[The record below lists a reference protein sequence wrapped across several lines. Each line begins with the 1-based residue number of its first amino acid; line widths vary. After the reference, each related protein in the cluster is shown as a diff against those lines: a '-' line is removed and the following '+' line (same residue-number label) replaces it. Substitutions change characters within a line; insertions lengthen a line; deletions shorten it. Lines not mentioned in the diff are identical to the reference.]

1 MRTKLK
7 TILCLMLAMICV
19 ASFSVTAFAAEGGE
33 VTTTPDVETTTDT
46 ETTVTDET
54 EAPATDETEADFE
67 IPFNYTIDN
76 DGNLIITI
84 EGATD
89 PAEITTTGTVVTNGA
104 RLNLRTGAGLDFEI
118 IDQLRPGEEVT
129 VIGSEGD
136 WYEVIVPEKKGYVH
150 GDYLELIEKAEQNS
164 ELDLAMLIHL
174 MSMMFDGSEGFDSI
188 FAGIFEGFFG
198 SETDTTE
205 DGKSPFAF
213 TPDGNLT
220 LIDDFLQIEVPGDE
234 ETEQVEKQFIT
245 VQSKNGNT
253 FYIVIDRN
261 GETENVYFLNLVD
274 EADLM
279 ALMEGEETEPIIP
292 TCSCTDKCVVGA
304 INTDCE
310 VCRTNMSECTGKE
323 PVVEPEPEPD
333 VTEPVE
339 EPDEEKKSMNFLP
352 IIIVLIAGAGGFA
365 VYWFK
370 FRKPKTKT
378 SGTTDL
384 DDYDFGEDDDGDD
397 EETELDDADVMAE
410 AESEDDES

>member
-7 TILCLMLAMICV
+7 TILCLMLAMVCV
-19 ASFSVTAFAAEGGE
+19 ASFSITAFASEGGE
-33 VTTTPDVETTTDT
+33 VTTASDVETTTET
-46 ETTVTDET
+46 ETTTTDET
-54 EAPATDETEADFE
+54 DVDFE

-84 EGATD
+84 DGVAD
-89 PAEITTTGTVVTNGA
+89 PAEITTIGTVVTNGG

-174 MSMMFDGSEGFDSI
+174 MGMMFDGSEGFGNI
-188 FAGIFEGFFG
+188 FEGIFEGFFG
-198 SETDTTE
+198 AETDTTE
-205 DGKSPFAF
+205 DGKPPFAF
-213 TPDGNLT
+213 TPDGNMT

-279 ALMEGEETEPIIP
+279 ALMESEKGETEAP
-292 TCSCTDKCVVGA
+292 TCSCTDKCVIGA
-304 INTDCE
+304 INTNCE
-310 VCRTNMSECTGKE
+310 ICRTNISECTGKE
-323 PVVEPEPEPD
+323 PVVEPEQP
-333 VTEPVE
+333 TEPVE
-339 EPDEEKKSMNFLP
+339 EPDEKKSANFLP
-352 IIIVLIAGAGGFA
+352 LIIVMIAGAGGFA

-378 SGTTDL
+378 SGNSDL
-384 DDYDFGEDDDGDD
+384 DDYDFGQDD
-397 EETELDDADVMAE
+397 EDYDEENELDDADVMAE
-410 AESEDDES
+410 AEGEDDDA

>member
-1 MRTKLK
+1 MRTKMK

-19 ASFSVTAFAAEGGE
+19 ASFSVTAFASGGGE
-33 VTTTPDVETTTDT
+33 EVITPDTETSTTDT
-46 ETTVTDET
+46 ETPASDET
-54 EAPATDETEADFE
+54 EVDIE
-67 IPFNYTIDN
+67 IPYSYIIDD
-76 DGNLIITI
+76 DGNLVITVN
-84 EGATD
+84 GVTD
-89 PAEITTTGTVVTNGA
+89 PAEITTIGTVVTNGG
-104 RLNLRTGAGLDFEI
+104 RLNLRTGAGMSYEI

-150 GDYLELIEKAEQNS
+150 SDYLELIEKAEQNS
-164 ELDLAMLIHL
+164 ELDLAMLMHL
-174 MSMMFDGSEGFDSI
+174 MSVMFQGF
-188 FAGIFEGFFG
+188 ENV
-198 SETDTTE
+198 EEDTTE
-205 DGKSPFAF
+205 NGKSPFAF
-213 TPDGNLT
+213 TPNGNLT
-220 LIDDFLQIEVPGDE
+220 LIDDFLQIEIPGDE

-279 ALMEGEETEPIIP
+279 ALMESEDGKTAAP

-304 INTDCE
+304 INTNCE
-310 VCRTNMSECTGKE
+310 ICRTNMSECTGKE
-323 PVVEPEPEPD
+323 PVVEPEP
-333 VTEPVE
+333 TEPVE
-339 EPDEEKKSMNFLP
+339 EPTDEPKSTNFMP
-352 IIIVLIAGAGGFA
+352 IILVLILGAGGFA

-378 SGTTDL
+378 SGSSDL
-384 DDYDFGEDDDGDD
+384 DDYDFGEDDEDYD

-410 AESEDDES
+410 AEGEDDDA

>member
-1 MRTKLK
+1 MRNNLK
-7 TILCLMLAMICV
+7 RILSLMLVVLCV
-19 ASFSVTAFAAEGGE
+19 ASFSVTAFAYDGGE
-33 VTTTPDVETTTDT
+33 VTTTPDKTTTDT

-54 EAPATDETEADFE
+54 EAPVTDETEAEFE

-89 PAEITTTGTVVTNGA
+89 PAEITTTGTVTTNGA

-164 ELDLAMLIHL
+164 ELDLAMLIHI
-174 MSMMFDGSEGFDSI
+174 MGMMFDGSEGFESI
-188 FAGIFEGFFG
+188 LGGLFGFETNT
-198 SETDTTE
+198 ETE

-292 TCSCTDKCVVGA
+292 TCVCEDKCVVGS
-304 INTDCE
+304 INTSCE
-310 VCRTNMSECTGKE
+310 VCCTNMSECAGKE
-323 PVVEPEPEPD
+323 PVADPEP
-333 VTEPVE
+333 TEPVE
-339 EPDEEKKSMNFLP
+339 DEPTEDKGFNIVP
-352 IIIVLIAGAGGFA
+352 IIILLIAGGGGFA

-370 FRKPKTKT
+370 FRKPKDKT
-378 SGTTDL
+378 AGSNDL
-384 DDYDFGEDDDGDD
+384 DDYDFGQDDEDYD
-397 EETELDDADVMAE
+397 EETEIDDADVMAE

>member
-7 TILCLMLAMICV
+7 TILCLMLAMVCV
-19 ASFSVTAFAAEGGE
+19 ASFSITAFASEGGE
-33 VTTTPDVETTTDT
+33 VTTAPDVETTTDPST
-46 ETTVTDET
+46 ETETPVTDET
-54 EAPATDETEADFE
+54 VEDIE

-84 EGATD
+84 DGVAD
-89 PAEITTTGTVVTNGA
+89 PAEITTIGTVVTNGG

-150 GDYLELIEKAEQNS
+150 SDYLELIEKAEQNS

-174 MSMMFDGSEGFDSI
+174 MGMMFDGSEGFGNI
-188 FAGIFEGFFG
+188 FEGIFEGFFG
-198 SETDTTE
+198 AETDTTE
-205 DGKSPFAF
+205 DGKPPVAF
-213 TPDGNLT
+213 TPDGNMT

-279 ALMEGEETEPIIP
+279 ALMESEEGETEAP
-292 TCSCTDKCVVGA
+292 TCSCTDKCVIGA
-304 INTDCE
+304 INTNCE
-310 VCRTNMSECTGKE
+310 ICRTNMSECTGKE
-323 PVVEPEPEPD
+323 PVVEPEPEQP
-333 VTEPVE
+333 TEPVE
-339 EPDEEKKSMNFLP
+339 EPDEKKSANFLP
-352 IIIVLIAGAGGFA
+352 LIIVLIAGAGGFA

-370 FRKPKTKT
+370 FRKPKAKT
-378 SGTTDL
+378 SGNTDL
-384 DDYDFGEDDDGDD
+384 DDYDFGEDDEGYD

-410 AESEDDES
+410 AESEDEDA

>member
-1 MRTKLK
+1 MRTKMK
-7 TILCLMLAMICV
+7 TIFCLMLAMICV
-19 ASFSVTAFAAEGGE
+19 ASFSVTAFASGGGE
-33 VTTTPDVETTTDT
+33 EVITPDTETSATDT
-46 ETTVTDET
+46 ETPASDET
-54 EAPATDETEADFE
+54 EVDIE
-67 IPFNYTIDN
+67 IPYSYIIDN
-76 DGNLIITI
+76 DGNLVITVN
-84 EGATD
+84 GVTD
-89 PAEITTTGTVVTNGA
+89 PAEITTIGTVVTNGG
-104 RLNLRTGAGLDFEI
+104 RLNLRTGAGMSYEI

-150 GDYLELIEKAEQNS
+150 SDYLELIEKAEQNS
-164 ELDLAMLIHL
+164 ELDLAMLMHL
-174 MSMMFDGSEGFDSI
+174 MSVMFQGFESTDGE
-188 FAGIFEGFFG
+188 
-198 SETDTTE
+198 TTE

-220 LIDDFLQIEVPGDE
+220 LIDDFLQIEIPGNE

-279 ALMEGEETEPIIP
+279 ALMESEDGETAAP

-304 INTDCE
+304 INTNCE
-310 VCRTNMSECTGKE
+310 ICRTNMSECTGKE
-323 PVVEPEPEPD
+323 TVVEPEP
-333 VTEPVE
+333 TEPVE
-339 EPDEEKKSMNFLP
+339 EPTEEPKSTNFMP
-352 IIIVLIAGAGGFA
+352 IIIVLILGAGGFA

-378 SGTTDL
+378 SGSSDL
-384 DDYDFGEDDDGDD
+384 DDYDFGEDDEDYD

-410 AESEDDES
+410 AESEDEDA

>member
-7 TILCLMLAMICV
+7 TILCLMLAMVCV
-19 ASFSVTAFAAEGGE
+19 ASFSITAFASEGGE
-33 VTTTPDVETTTDT
+33 VTTAPDVETTTDT
-46 ETTVTDET
+46 TTETETSVTDEPV
-54 EAPATDETEADFE
+54 EDIE

-84 EGATD
+84 DGVAD
-89 PAEITTTGTVVTNGA
+89 PAEITTIGTVVTNGG

-174 MSMMFDGSEGFDSI
+174 MGMMFDGTEGFDNI

-198 SETDTTE
+198 TETDTTE

-279 ALMEGEETEPIIP
+279 ALMESEEGETAVP

-304 INTDCE
+304 INTNCE
-310 VCRTNMSECTGKE
+310 ICRTNMSECTGKE
-323 PVVEPEPEPD
+323 PVVEPEPEQP
-333 VTEPVE
+333 TEPVE
-339 EPDEEKKSMNFLP
+339 EPDEKKSANFLP
-352 IIIVLIAGAGGFA
+352 LIIVLIAGAGGFA

-378 SGTTDL
+378 TGNSDL
-384 DDYDFGEDDDGDD
+384 DDYDFGQDDEDFD

-410 AESEDDES
+410 AEGEDDDA

>member
-1 MRTKLK
+1 MRNNLK
-7 TILCLMLAMICV
+7 RIISLMLVVLCV
-19 ASFSVTAFAAEGGE
+19 ASFSVTAFASDGGE
-33 VTTTPDVETTTDT
+33 VATTPEAETTTTTDT
-46 ETTVTDET
+46 E
-54 EAPATDETEADFE
+54 APAPEEPVEDFE

-84 EGATD
+84 DGVTD
-89 PAEITTTGTVVTNGA
+89 PAEITTIGTVVTNGG

-174 MSMMFDGSEGFDSI
+174 MGMMFDGSGGFESI
-188 FAGIFEGFFG
+188 LGGLFG
-198 SETDTTE
+198 TTDTETE
-205 DGKSPFAF
+205 NGKPPFAF
-213 TPDGNLT
+213 TPDGNMT
-220 LIDDFLQIEVPGDE
+220 LIDDFLQIEAPA
-234 ETEQVEKQFIT
+234 TEDSEQIEKQFIT
-245 VQSKNGNT
+245 VQSKAGNT

-279 ALMEGEETEPIIP
+279 ALIEGEETEPIIP
-292 TCSCTDKCVVGA
+292 TCVCTDKCAVGA
-304 INTDCE
+304 INTNCE
-310 VCRTNMSECTGKE
+310 VCATTMSECAGKE
-323 PVVEPEPEPD
+323 PVVEPEP
-333 VTEPVE
+333 TEPVDE
-339 EPDEEKKSMNFLP
+339 EPKEEKGFNIVP
-352 IIIVLIAGAGGFA
+352 IIILLIAGGGGFA

-370 FRKPKTKT
+370 FRKPKEKT
-378 SGTTDL
+378 AGTSDL
-384 DDYDFGEDDDGDD
+384 DDYDFGQDDEDFD

-410 AESEDDES
+410 AESEDDDA

>member
-7 TILCLMLAMICV
+7 TILCLMLAMVCV
-19 ASFSVTAFAAEGGE
+19 ASFSITAFASEGGE
-33 VTTTPDVETTTDT
+33 VTTAPDVETTTET
-46 ETTVTDET
+46 ETTTTDET
-54 EAPATDETEADFE
+54 DVDFE

-84 EGATD
+84 DGVAD
-89 PAEITTTGTVVTNGA
+89 PAEITTIGTVVTNGG

-174 MSMMFDGSEGFDSI
+174 MGMMFDGSEGFGNI
-188 FAGIFEGFFG
+188 FEGIFEGFFG
-198 SETDTTE
+198 AETDTTE
-205 DGKSPFAF
+205 DGKPPFAF
-213 TPDGNLT
+213 TPDGNMT

-279 ALMEGEETEPIIP
+279 ALMESEEGETAVP

-304 INTDCE
+304 INTNCE
-310 VCRTNMSECTGKE
+310 ICRTNMSECTGKE
-323 PVVEPEPEPD
+323 PVVEPEQP
-333 VTEPVE
+333 TEPVE
-339 EPDEEKKSMNFLP
+339 EPDEKKSANFLP
-352 IIIVLIAGAGGFA
+352 LIIVMIAGAGGFA
-365 VYWFK
+365 VYWVK

-378 SGTTDL
+378 TGNSDL
-384 DDYDFGEDDDGDD
+384 DDYDFGQDD
-397 EETELDDADVMAE
+397 EDYDEENELDDADVMAE
-410 AESEDDES
+410 AEGEDDDA

>member
-1 MRTKLK
+1 MRTKIK
-7 TILCLMLAMICV
+7 TIFCLMLAMICV
-19 ASFSVTAFAAEGGE
+19 ASFSVTAFASGGGE
-33 VTTTPDVETTTDT
+33 EVITPDTETSTTDT
-46 ETTVTDET
+46 DTPASDET
-54 EAPATDETEADFE
+54 EVDIE
-67 IPFNYTIDN
+67 IPYSYIIDD
-76 DGNLIITI
+76 DGNLVITVN
-84 EGATD
+84 GVTD
-89 PAEITTTGTVVTNGA
+89 PAEITTIGTVVTNGG
-104 RLNLRTGAGLDFEI
+104 RLNLRTGAGMSFEI

-150 GDYLELIEKAEQNS
+150 SDYLELIEKAEQNS

-174 MSMMFDGSEGFDSI
+174 MGMMFDGSEGF
-188 FAGIFEGFFG
+188 GNIFEGFFG
-198 SETDTTE
+198 TETDTTE

-220 LIDDFLQIEVPGDE
+220 LIDDFLQIEAPA
-234 ETEQVEKQFIT
+234 TEDSEQIEKQFIT

-279 ALMEGEETEPIIP
+279 ALMESEDGETAAP

-304 INTDCE
+304 INTNCE
-310 VCRTNMSECTGKE
+310 ICRTNMSECTGKE
-323 PVVEPEPEPD
+323 TVVEPEP
-333 VTEPVE
+333 TEPVE
-339 EPDEEKKSMNFLP
+339 EPTEEPKSTNFMP
-352 IIIVLIAGAGGFA
+352 IIIVLLLGAGGFA

-378 SGTTDL
+378 SGSSDL
-384 DDYDFGEDDDGDD
+384 DDYDFGEDDEDYD

-410 AESEDDES
+410 AESEDEDA

>member
-7 TILCLMLAMICV
+7 TILCLMLAMVCV
-19 ASFSVTAFAAEGGE
+19 ASFSITAFASEGGE
-33 VTTTPDVETTTDT
+33 VTTAPDVETTTDT
-46 ETTVTDET
+46 TTETETSVTDEPV
-54 EAPATDETEADFE
+54 EDIE

-84 EGATD
+84 DGGAD
-89 PAEITTTGTVVTNGA
+89 PAEITTIGTVVTNGG

-174 MSMMFDGSEGFDSI
+174 MGMMFDGSEGFGNI
-188 FAGIFEGFFG
+188 FEGIFEGFFG
-198 SETDTTE
+198 AETDTTE
-205 DGKSPFAF
+205 DGKPPFAF
-213 TPDGNLT
+213 TPDGNMT

-279 ALMEGEETEPIIP
+279 ALMESEEGETTAP
-292 TCSCTDKCVVGA
+292 TCSCTDKCAIGA
-304 INTDCE
+304 INTNCE
-310 VCRTNMSECTGKE
+310 ICRTNMSECTGKE
-323 PVVEPEPEPD
+323 PVVEPEPEPS
-333 VTEPVE
+333 EPVE
-339 EPDEEKKSMNFLP
+339 EPTEKPKSTNFLP

-370 FRKPKTKT
+370 FRKPKAKT

-384 DDYDFGEDDDGDD
+384 DDYDFGQDD
-397 EETELDDADVMAE
+397 EDYGEDTELDDADVMAE
-410 AESEDDES
+410 ADGEDDDA

>member
-7 TILCLMLAMICV
+7 TILCLMLAMVCV
-19 ASFSVTAFAAEGGE
+19 ASLSITAFASEGGE
-33 VTTTPDVETTTDT
+33 VTTAPDVETTTET
-46 ETTVTDET
+46 ETPTTDET
-54 EAPATDETEADFE
+54 EVDFE

-84 EGATD
+84 DGVTD
-89 PAEITTTGTVVTNGA
+89 PAEITTIGTVVTNGG

-174 MSMMFDGSEGFDSI
+174 MGMMFDGSEGFDSI
-188 FAGIFEGFFG
+188 FEGIYEGFFG
-198 SETDTTE
+198 AETDTTE
-205 DGKSPFAF
+205 DGKPPFAF
-213 TPDGNLT
+213 TPDGNMT

-279 ALMEGEETEPIIP
+279 ALMESEEGETEAP
-292 TCSCTDKCVVGA
+292 TCSCTDKCVIGA
-304 INTDCE
+304 INTNCE
-310 VCRTNMSECTGKE
+310 ICRTNMSECTGKE
-323 PVVEPEPEPD
+323 PVVEPEQP
-333 VTEPVE
+333 TEPVE
-339 EPDEEKKSMNFLP
+339 EPDEKKSANFLP
-352 IIIVLIAGAGGFA
+352 LIIVLIAGTGGFA

-370 FRKPKTKT
+370 FRKPKAKT

-384 DDYDFGEDDDGDD
+384 DDYDFGEDDEGYD

-410 AESEDDES
+410 AEGEDDDA

>member
-1 MRTKLK
+1 MRTKMK

-19 ASFSVTAFAAEGGE
+19 ASFSVTAFASGGGE
-33 VTTTPDVETTTDT
+33 EVITPDTETSTTDT
-46 ETTVTDET
+46 ETPASDET
-54 EAPATDETEADFE
+54 EVDIE
-67 IPFNYTIDN
+67 IPYSYIIDD
-76 DGNLIITI
+76 DGNLVITVN
-84 EGATD
+84 GVTD
-89 PAEITTTGTVVTNGA
+89 PAEITTIGTVVTNGG
-104 RLNLRTGAGLDFEI
+104 RLNLRTGAGMSYEI

-150 GDYLELIEKAEQNS
+150 SDYLELIEKAEQNS
-164 ELDLAMLIHL
+164 ELDLAMLMHL
-174 MSMMFDGSEGFDSI
+174 MSVMFQGF
-188 FAGIFEGFFG
+188 ENV
-198 SETDTTE
+198 EEDTTE
-205 DGKSPFAF
+205 NGKSPFAF
-213 TPDGNLT
+213 TPNGNLT

-279 ALMEGEETEPIIP
+279 ALMESEDGETAAP

-304 INTDCE
+304 INTNCE
-310 VCRTNMSECTGKE
+310 ICRTNMSECTGKE
-323 PVVEPEPEPD
+323 PVVEPEP
-333 VTEPVE
+333 TEPVE
-339 EPDEEKKSMNFLP
+339 EPTDEPKSTNFMP
-352 IIIVLIAGAGGFA
+352 IIIVLILGAGGFA

-378 SGTTDL
+378 SGSSDL
-384 DDYDFGEDDDGDD
+384 DDYDFGEDDEDYD

-410 AESEDDES
+410 AEGEDDDA

>member
-1 MRTKLK
+1 MRNNLK
-7 TILCLMLAMICV
+7 RIISLMLVVLCV
-19 ASFSVTAFAAEGGE
+19 ASFSVTAFASDGGE
-33 VTTTPDVETTTDT
+33 VATTPDTTTDT
-46 ETTVTDET
+46 DTTVTD
-54 EAPATDETEADFE
+54 EAPATDETEADIE

-84 EGATD
+84 EGAAA
-89 PAEITTTGTVVTNGA
+89 PAEITTTGTVVTNGS

-150 GDYLELIEKAEQNS
+150 GDYLDLIEKAEQNS

-174 MSMMFDGSEGFDSI
+174 MGMMFDGSGGFESI
-188 FAGIFEGFFG
+188 LGGLFG
-198 SETDTTE
+198 TTDTETE
-205 DGKSPFAF
+205 NGKPPFAF
-213 TPDGNLT
+213 TPDGNMT
-220 LIDDFLQIEVPGDE
+220 LIDDFLQIEAPA
-234 ETEQVEKQFIT
+234 TEDSEQIEKQFIT
-245 VQSKNGNT
+245 VQSKAGNT

-279 ALMEGEETEPIIP
+279 ALIEGEETEPIIP
-292 TCSCTDKCVVGA
+292 TCVCTDKCAVGA
-304 INTDCE
+304 INTNCE
-310 VCRTNMSECTGKE
+310 VCATMMSECAGKE
-323 PVVEPEPEPD
+323 PVVEPEP
-333 VTEPVE
+333 TEPV
-339 EPDEEKKSMNFLP
+339 DEETKEEKGFNIVP
-352 IIIVLIAGAGGFA
+352 IIILLIAGGGGFA

-370 FRKPKTKT
+370 FRKPKEKT
-378 SGTTDL
+378 AGTSDL
-384 DDYDFGEDDDGDD
+384 DDYDFGQDDEDFD

>member
-7 TILCLMLAMICV
+7 TILCLMLAMVCV
-19 ASFSVTAFAAEGGE
+19 ASLSITAFASEGGE
-33 VTTTPDVETTTDT
+33 VTTAPDVETTTDT
-46 ETTVTDET
+46 TTETETPVTDEPV
-54 EAPATDETEADFE
+54 EDIE

-84 EGATD
+84 DGVAD
-89 PAEITTTGTVVTNGA
+89 PAEITTIGTVVTNGG

-150 GDYLELIEKAEQNS
+150 SDYLELIEKAEQNS

-174 MSMMFDGSEGFDSI
+174 MGMMFDGTEGFDNI

-198 SETDTTE
+198 AETDTTE
-205 DGKSPFAF
+205 DGKPPVAF
-213 TPDGNLT
+213 TPDGNMT

-279 ALMEGEETEPIIP
+279 ALMEGEEGETAVP

-304 INTDCE
+304 INTNCE
-310 VCRTNMSECTGKE
+310 ICRTNMSECTGKE
-323 PVVEPEPEPD
+323 PVVEPEPEQP
-333 VTEPVE
+333 TEPVE
-339 EPDEEKKSMNFLP
+339 EPDEKKSANFLP
-352 IIIVLIAGAGGFA
+352 LIIVLIAGTGGFA

-370 FRKPKTKT
+370 FRKPKAKT

-384 DDYDFGEDDDGDD
+384 DDYDFGEDDEGYD

-410 AESEDDES
+410 AEGEDDDA

>member
-7 TILCLMLAMICV
+7 TILCLMLAMVCV
-19 ASFSVTAFAAEGGE
+19 VSFSITAFASEGGE
-33 VTTTPDVETTTDT
+33 VTTAPDVETTTDT
-46 ETTVTDET
+46 TTETETPVTDEPV
-54 EAPATDETEADFE
+54 ENIE

-84 EGATD
+84 DGVAD
-89 PAEITTTGTVVTNGA
+89 PAEITTIGTVVTNGG

-174 MSMMFDGSEGFDSI
+174 MGMMFDGTEGFDNI

-198 SETDTTE
+198 TETDTTE

-213 TPDGNLT
+213 TPHGNLT

-234 ETEQVEKQFIT
+234 ETEQIEKQFIT

-279 ALMEGEETEPIIP
+279 ALMESEEGETEAP
-292 TCSCTDKCVVGA
+292 TCSCTDKCVIGA
-304 INTDCE
+304 INTNCE
-310 VCRTNMSECTGKE
+310 ICRTNMSECTGKE
-323 PVVEPEPEPD
+323 PVVEPEPEQP
-333 VTEPVE
+333 TEPVE
-339 EPDEEKKSMNFLP
+339 EPDEKKSANFLP
-352 IIIVLIAGAGGFA
+352 LIIVLIAGAGGFA

-378 SGTTDL
+378 TGNSDL
-384 DDYDFGEDDDGDD
+384 DDYDFGQDDEDYD

-410 AESEDDES
+410 AEGEDDDA